1 MFAPRTLL
9 GGCALANSKLSRKT
23 RDVCEALALAYP
35 DAGPAL
41 VFATPF
47 ELLVA
52 TVLSAQ
58 CTDKTVNRV
67 TAKLFKKYRT
77 AAEFAVLKPEE
88 LAEEIKECGL
98 YRNKSKHLVA
108 IAKILTDSHGGAVPR
123 ERAALERLPGV
134 GRKTAGVVS
143 GLLYNSGAL
152 PVDTH
157 VYRIAHRLGL
167 SQAKNPD
174 RVEEDLARFIPAG
187 QRMTVHHRLLAHG
200 RQVCAARKPACSRCV
215 LADYCEFKT
224 TNIERS

>member
-1 MFAPRTLL
+1 MSDDNLL
-9 GGCALANSKLSRKT
+9 DKVNKITMS
-23 RDVCEALALAYP
+23 LALAYP

-41 VFATPF
+41 VFETPF

-77 AAEFAVLKPEE
+77 AEGFAGLKPEE

-98 YRNKSKHLVA
+98 YKNKSKYLVET
-108 IAKILTDSHGGAVPR
+108 AKILLNSYGGTVPQDR
-123 ERAALERLPGV
+123 SSLETLPGV
-134 GRKTAGVVS
+134 GKKTAGVIS
-143 GLLYNSGAL
+143 GILFDSGAL

-167 SQAKNPD
+167 SGAKNPH
-174 RVEEDLARFIPAG
+174 RVEEDLAKYIPAK
-187 QRMTVHHRLLAHG
+187 QRMQVHHRLLAHG
-200 RQVCAARKPACSRCV
+200 RQVCTARKPACSKCCLAFWCEGV
-215 LADYCEFKT
+215 LK
-224 TNIERS
+224 